1 MSFVSGKCDIYDLIY
16 ASCRNNDWEMK
27 KKAFEIFKEETG
39 GKLYQNLI
47 VELNPWNLDKEIE
60 YINRPEFLS
69 KEIEVI
75 QVPDKR
81 CKSGFKTKEKVF
93 VKYLG
98 KLIPLEKKPKVCV
111 HKVIYFEDMI
121 DLVPYYPYIV
131 SSYGRSVKDG
141 KIVCSVTISKESYL
155 DSRYLDTRKLGGD
168 ISYLEH
174 YRKNLKEELINTVL
188 ELNKDSTIE
197 KNSEVEK

>member
-16 ASCRNNDWEMK
+16 SHCRSNNWEDK
-27 KKAFEIFKEETG
+27 KKAFDIFKEETG
-39 GKLYQNLI
+39 GKLYQNI
-47 VELNPWNLDKEIE
+47 TIELNPWNLDKEIE

-69 KEIEVI
+69 KEVEVI

-98 KLIPLEKKPKVCV
+98 ELIPLEKKPKVCV
-111 HKVIYFEDMI
+111 RKVIYFEDMI

-131 SSYGRSVKDG
+131 SSYGRYEKDG
-141 KIVCSVTISKESYL
+141 KLVCRVTISKESYL
-155 DSRYLDTRKLGGD
+155 DDRYLERRKLGGD

-174 YRKNLKEELINTVL
+174 YRKNLKEELINTIL
-188 ELNKDSTIE
+188 ELHKNSTIE

>member
-1 MSFVSGKCDIYDLIY
+1 
-16 ASCRNNDWEMK
+16 MK

-39 GKLYQNLI
+39 GKLYQNLT
-47 VELNPWNLDKEIE
+47 VELNAWNLDKEIE
-60 YINRPEFLS
+60 YINRPEYLS
-69 KEIEVI
+69 KEVEVI

-131 SSYGRSVKDG
+131 SSYGRYVKDG
-141 KIVCSVTISKESYL
+141 EIVCSVTISKESYL
-155 DSRYLDTRKLGGD
+155 ESSYLDTRKLGGD

-174 YRKNLKEELINTVL
+174 YRKRLKEELINTVL

>member
-1 MSFVSGKCDIYDLIY
+1 MSFVSGKYDIYDLIY
-16 ASCRNNDWEMK
+16 SHCRYNDWEDK

-39 GKLYQNLI
+39 GKLYQNI
-47 VELNPWNLDKEIE
+47 TVELNSWNLDKEIE

-69 KEIEVI
+69 KEVEVI

-98 KLIPLEKKPKVCV
+98 ELIPLENKPKICV
-111 HKVIYFEDMI
+111 HKIIYFEDMI

-131 SSYGRSVKDG
+131 SSYGRCEKDG
-141 KIVCSVTISKESYL
+141 KFICNVNISKESYL
-155 DSRYLDTRKLGGD
+155 ESRYLDTRKLGGD
-168 ISYLEH
+168 VSYLEH
-174 YRKNLKEELINTVL
+174 YRKKLKEELINTVL

-197 KNSEVEK
+197 KKSRVEK

>member
-1 MSFVSGKCDIYDLIY
+1 
-16 ASCRNNDWEMK
+16 MK
-27 KKAFEIFKEETG
+27 KTAFEIFKEETE
-39 GKLYQNLI
+39 GKLYQNI
-47 VELNPWNLDKEIE
+47 TVELNPWNLDKEIK

-69 KEIEVI
+69 KEVEVI

-98 KLIPLEKKPKVCV
+98 KLIPLENKPKVCV

-131 SSYGRSVKDG
+131 SSYARYEKDG
-141 KIVCSVTISKESYL
+141 KLVCSVTISQNSYL
-155 DSRYLDTRKLGGD
+155 DYSYLEKREVGGD

-174 YRKNLKEELINTVL
+174 YKKNLKEELINTVL

>member
-1 MSFVSGKCDIYDLIY
+1 M
-16 ASCRNNDWEMK
+16 
-27 KKAFEIFKEETG
+27 
-39 GKLYQNLI
+39 
-47 VELNPWNLDKEIE
+47 
-60 YINRPEFLS
+60 
-69 KEIEVI
+69 
-75 QVPDKR
+75 
-81 CKSGFKTKEKVF
+81 
-93 VKYLG
+93 
-98 KLIPLEKKPKVCV
+98 IPLEEKPKVCV

-131 SSYGRSVKDG
+131 SSYGRCVKDG
-141 KIVCSVTISKESYL
+141 KLVCSVTISKESYL
-155 DSRYLDTRKLGGD
+155 DDRYLNNRKLGGD

>member
-16 ASCRNNDWEMK
+16 ASCRRNDWEMK
-27 KKAFEIFKEETG
+27 KTAFEIFKEETG
-39 GKLYQNLI
+39 GKLYQNLT
-47 VELNPWNLDKEIE
+47 VELNAWNLDKEIE
-60 YINRPEFLS
+60 YINRPEYLS
-69 KEIEVI
+69 KEVEVI

-98 KLIPLEKKPKVCV
+98 KLIPLENKPKVCV
-111 HKVIYFEDMI
+111 RKVIYFEDMI

-131 SSYGRSVKDG
+131 ASYGKDVKDG
-141 KIVCSVTISKESYL
+141 EIICSVTISKESYL
-155 DSRYLDTRKLGGD
+155 DDRYLDNRKLGGD